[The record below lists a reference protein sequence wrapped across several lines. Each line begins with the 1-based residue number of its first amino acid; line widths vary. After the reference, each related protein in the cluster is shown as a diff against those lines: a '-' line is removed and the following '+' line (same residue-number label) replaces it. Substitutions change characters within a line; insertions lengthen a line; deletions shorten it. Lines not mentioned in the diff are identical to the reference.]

1 VVTTGTVHP
10 KEKATVLTNRGT
22 RVGRLAVAFLVAAAA
37 ASAAACESQ
46 DVGSDAGP
54 SAAAVQYPTKTIQL
68 MAPAAPGGGW
78 DSTARTM
85 QKALQ
90 DAGLLN
96 GQSVEVRNVPGAAGT
111 IGLAELVTSHQKNAY
126 QLMITGLVMVG
137 GEVVNKTPVHLTE
150 TTPIATL
157 TAEPEVIVVKSD
169 SKLTTLKQLLDAIK
183 ANPTSVKWGGGSA
196 GGTDQILVGLLAKAA
211 GLDAKQVITQYVS
224 YAGGGEVKAALLSG
238 DATVGVSS
246 VSEFADLVKAG
257 QLRALAVS
265 AASGLDAGGGSP
277 TQSIKEAGY
286 DVELMNWRGIVAPPG
301 ITEGERQAITK
312 LVEQLHSSA
321 QWQQALAE
329 KKWQDF
335 YKTGNEAKAFFT
347 DESTRIKTVL
357 TEAGIGS

>member
-1 VVTTGTVHP
+1 M
-10 KEKATVLTNRGT
+10 
-22 RVGRLAVAFLVAAAA
+22 GRLAVAFLLSAAAM
-37 ASAAACESQ
+37 SAAACESQ
-46 DVGSDAGP
+46 DVGSNAGP
-54 SAAAVQYPTKTIQL
+54 SEAAVQYPTKTIQL

-78 DSTARTM
+78 DSTARAM

-90 DAGLLN
+90 DANLLN

-111 IGLAELVTSHQKNAY
+111 IGLAELVTSHRRNAY

-137 GEVVNKTPVHLTE
+137 GEVVNKSPVHLVD

-157 TAEPEVIVVKSD
+157 TAEPEVIVVKGD
-169 SKLTTLKQLLDAIK
+169 SKYATLKQLLDAIA

-211 GLDAKQVITQYVS
+211 GLDTKQVIKQYVS

-238 DATVGVSS
+238 DVAVGVSG
-246 VSEFADLVKAG
+246 VSEFADLVKGG

-265 AASGLDAGGGSP
+265 APSAVDAGGGSP
-277 TQSIKEAGY
+277 TQSMKEAGY
-286 DVELMNWRGIVAPPG
+286 DVEVMNWRGIVAPPD
-301 ITEGERQAITK
+301 ITEGERKAIAD
-312 LVEQLHSSA
+312 LIDRLHSST
-321 QWQQALAE
+321 QWQQTLTE

-335 YKTGNEAKAFFT
+335 YKTGDAAKAFFT

-357 TEAGIGS
+357 AEAGVGS